1 MNFLRFHKNSDSV
14 DRHKKKFEDKYEPL
28 KICEILINSQFYNG
42 NKYFHLT
49 YDCDNDKIKG
59 NFSKKM
65 ISEAIDEYISL
76 VYTKKVKPLLN
87 MRNVKGKS
95 KYTPQSATKQIKTQ
109 IYKNYIS

>member
-1 MNFLRFHKNSDSV
+1 
-14 DRHKKKFEDKYEPL
+14 
-28 KICEILINSQFYNG
+28 
-42 NKYFHLT
+42 
-49 YDCDNDKIKG
+49 
-59 NFSKKM
+59 M